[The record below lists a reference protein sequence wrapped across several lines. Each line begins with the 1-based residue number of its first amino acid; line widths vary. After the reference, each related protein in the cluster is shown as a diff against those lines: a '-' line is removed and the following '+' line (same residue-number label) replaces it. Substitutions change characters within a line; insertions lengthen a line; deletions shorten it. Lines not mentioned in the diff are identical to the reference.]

1 MPARHIRMRKHPGA
15 GVTSARSS
23 CALLVACALVAAVA
37 TSASSAGADDTIKRP
52 GDHPQYAV
60 EIEPHGL
67 WGWTHY
73 NYAPDDGFGLGARFS
88 IPLTDNGFVKTIN
101 NSVAIG
107 FGLDWLHY
115 SGTGCWNYYGPG
127 YRGPCYSV
135 GDANYLF
142 FPVVMQWNFFVAKQW
157 SVFGEPGLVIY
168 HGTFDYCA
176 GAPAGFACG
185 NPNGTGVDFAFYAG
199 GRYHVSDHVAL
210 VLRIGYPTFSFGVSF
225 M

>member
-1 MPARHIRMRKHPGA
+1 MRP
-15 GVTSARSS
+15 
-23 CALLVACALVAAVA
+23 ALLASTLASALALAPTA
-37 TSASSAGADDTIKRP
+37 RADDTIKHP
-52 GDHPQYAV
+52 GDHPDYAV

-67 WGWTHY
+67 WSWTHY
-73 NYAPDDGFGLGARFS
+73 DYAPNDGFGLGARFS
-88 IPLTDNGFVKTIN
+88 IPIVKNGFVPSIN

-107 FGLDWLHY
+107 FGVDWLHY
-115 SGTGCWNYYGPG
+115 SGASCYYYDNGPH
-127 YRGPCYSV
+127 YHGPCYDV

-168 HGTFDYCA
+168 HGFFDYCA
-176 GAPAGFACG
+176 GAPAGFNCG
-185 NPNGTGVDFAFYAG
+185 NPTSTGVDFAFYLG

>member
-1 MPARHIRMRKHPGA
+1 MNESSRKA
-15 GVTSARSS
+15 TRI
-23 CALLVACALVAAVA
+23 ALLACALS
-37 TSASSAGADDTIKRP
+37 SASTFAAEARADDTIKHP
-52 GDHPQYAV
+52 GDHPDYAV

-67 WGWTHY
+67 WSWTHY
-73 NYAPDDGFGLGARFS
+73 DYAPNDGFGLGARFS
-88 IPLTDNGFVKTIN
+88 IPIVKNGFIPSIN

-107 FGLDWLHY
+107 FGLDWVHY
-115 SGTGCWNYYGPG
+115 AGASCYYYGGPHHPN
-127 YRGPCYSV
+127 GPCYDV

-168 HGTFDYCA
+168 HGWFDYCA
-176 GAPAGFACG
+176 GVPNCG
-185 NPNGTGVDFAFYAG
+185 NPTSTGVDFAFYLG
-199 GRYHVSDHVAL
+199 GRYHFNEHVAL

>member
-1 MPARHIRMRKHPGA
+1 MSELHPVARRATKVILCASALSAALALATPTPAR
-15 GVTSARSS
+15 
-23 CALLVACALVAAVA
+23 
-37 TSASSAGADDTIKRP
+37 ADDTIKHP
-52 GDHPQYAV
+52 GDHPDYAV

-67 WGWTHY
+67 WSWTHY
-73 NYAPDDGFGLGARFS
+73 DYAPNDGFGLGARFS
-88 IPLTDNGFVKTIN
+88 IPIVKNGFIPSIN

-107 FGLDWLHY
+107 FGVDWLHY
-115 SGTGCWNYYGPG
+115 SGASCYDYGG
-127 YRGPCYSV
+127 RNYRGPCYDV

-168 HGTFDYCA
+168 HGFFDYCA
-176 GAPAGFACG
+176 GAPAGFNCG
-185 NPNGTGVDFAFYAG
+185 NPTSTGVDFAFYLG
-199 GRYHVSDHVAL
+199 GRYHVSEHVAL